1 MLIINLVQTQYNG
14 ISPTEIAQSGCKG
27 RKKTIKY
34 HANTYLIYIFPVT
47 LDTNRKKAY
56 F

>member
-27 RKKTIKY
+27 SNKSIKY
-34 HANTYLIYIFPVT
+34 HAIIYLIFIFPVT
-47 LDTNRKKAY
+47 LDAEKKKAY